1 MILTFIV
8 VVAVWVALTL
18 LVVVVSPLA
27 GFLVGVLGLVGLF
40 LWLS

>member
-8 VVAVWVALTL
+8 IVAVWAALTVL
-18 LVVVVSPLA
+18 AAVVSPLA
-27 GFLVGVLGLVGLF
+27 GFLVGLLGLVGLF

>member
-8 VVAVWVALTL
+8 VVAVWVTLTL
-18 LVVVVSPLA
+18 LAAVVSPRA
-27 GFLVGVLGLVGLF
+27 GFLVGLLGLVGLF